1 MSVAVP
7 RRAPRTRDTAR
18 AELSLWPTLADEF
31 FVVKAAQGRATRTLA
46 DYRKH
51 LAAFFRA
58 HPDATRAE
66 ELRPALLAWFQER
79 AALAPAT
86 YNLDFEYL
94 RAFVRWLLDERHL
107 TEDPM
112 RGLHKRRDEGR
123 ARALDEG
130 LLTWLLALP
139 DTRSYAGLRDRAVL
153 LLTLDTG
160 IRPSEALGLHPAD
173 VDFATRTVLVPAE
186 VAKARRPRTLPLSPA
201 TLAALRRLLAA
212 RPTWF
217 AADATLFAS
226 ETGAHLHPNTWND
239 RIRGYARRLGADF
252 TPYDLRHSFALLY
265 LRQGGNALALQ
276 RLLGHRDLTMTKRY
290 VALAESDLRA
300 AHETASP
307 LLRLLPQGRAPRGSR
322 APRGRRT

>member
-1 MSVAVP
+1 MSAAGT
-7 RRAPRTRDTAR
+7 RRAPHTKETVHA
-18 AELSLWPTLADEF
+18 ALWPTLAEEF
-31 FVVKAAQGRATRTLA
+31 LSVKAAQGRAARTLA
-46 DYRKH
+46 DYREH
-51 LAAFFRA
+51 LAAFVRA
-58 HPDATRAE
+58 HPEAARAE
-66 ELRPALLAWFQER
+66 ELRPALLAYVQER
-79 AALAPAT
+79 ATLAPAT

-107 TEDPM
+107 REDPM

-130 LLTWLLALP
+130 LLGRLLALP
-139 DTRSYAGLRDRAVL
+139 DTRSYVGLRDRAML

-160 IRPSEALGLHPAD
+160 IRPGEALGLVPTD
-173 VDFATRTVLVPAE
+173 VDFATRTVLVPAGE
-186 VAKARRPRTLPLSPA
+186 AKTRRPRTLPLSPA
-201 TLAALRRLLAA
+201 TLAVLRRLLAA
-212 RPTWF
+212 RPAWF
-217 AADATLFAS
+217 GADAPLLAS
-226 ETGAHLHPNTWND
+226 ESGGRLNRNTWNG
-239 RIRGYARRLGADF
+239 RICDYARRLGADF

-322 APRGRRT
+322 APRGRRP